1 MAMTKESKQM
11 DRRTFHTWKAKNR
24 KLLENRNRFSRVDSL
39 LTMKEFCSVH
49 CKR

>member
-11 DRRTFHTWKAKNR
+11 DRRTFLTWKAKNR
-24 KLLENRNRFSRVDSL
+24 KYLENRNQFSRIASL